1 MITKS
6 LFKHQPAKSINRS
19 IWKNRIKVWFLSL
32 FVALS
37 LILTWCGTKTPQI
50 SAQDYN
56 NELITLQE
64 SALDQVKFYFQALD
78 DEYDGQNL
86 SDLYTTMQENL
97 STLADKAQNA
107 SGYREDLTL
116 KNAVLAYIT
125 GLQTSLDQHEK
136 PIVRLLTSYSGSAQ
150 QFYEQ
155 DRSSINSWTLLFAQD
170 LTKLDQALDIAQST
184 FAKKHKL
191 KLP

>member
-1 MITKS
+1 M
-6 LFKHQPAKSINRS
+6 
-19 IWKNRIKVWFLSL
+19 SL

-50 SAQDYN
+50 SVQDYN
-56 NELITLQE
+56 NELIALQE
-64 SALDQVKFYFQALD
+64 SALDQVKSYFQALD
-78 DEYDGQNL
+78 DKYDGQNL

>member
-170 LTKLDQALDIAQST
+170 LTKLDQALDIAQSA

>member
-6 LFKHQPAKSINRS
+6 LFKNQPAKSTNRS

-50 SAQDYN
+50 SVQDYN
-56 NELITLQE
+56 NKLISLQE
-64 SALDQVKFYFQALD
+64 SALDQVKSYFQALD

-107 SGYREDLTL
+107 SGYGEDLTL

-170 LTKLDQALDIAQST
+170 LTKLDQSLDIAQSA

>member
-6 LFKHQPAKSINRS
+6 LFKYQPAKSTNRF
-19 IWKNRIKVWFLSL
+19 IWKNRIKVWLLSL

-50 SAQDYN
+50 SVQDYN
-56 NELITLQE
+56 NELISLQE
-64 SALDQVKFYFQALD
+64 SALDQVKSYFQALD

-97 STLADKAQNA
+97 STLADKAQNT

>member
-6 LFKHQPAKSINRS
+6 LFKNQPAKSTNRS

-50 SAQDYN
+50 SVQDYN
-56 NELITLQE
+56 NELISLQE
-64 SALDQVKFYFQALD
+64 SALDQVKSYFQALD

>member
-6 LFKHQPAKSINRS
+6 LFKDHPAKSTNRS
-19 IWKNRIKVWFLSL
+19 IWKNRIKIWFLSL

-37 LILTWCGTKTPQI
+37 LILTWCGSKTPQI

-56 NELITLQE
+56 NELIALQE
-64 SALDQVKFYFQALD
+64 SALDQVKSYFQALD

-97 STLADKAQNA
+97 LTLADKAQNA

>member
-6 LFKHQPAKSINRS
+6 LFKDQPAKSTNRFV
-19 IWKNRIKVWFLSL
+19 WKNRIKVWILSL

-50 SAQDYN
+50 SVQDYN
-56 NELITLQE
+56 NELIALQE
-64 SALDQVKFYFQALD
+64 SALDQVKSYFQALD

-170 LTKLDQALDIAQST
+170 LTRLDQALDIAQST

>member
-6 LFKHQPAKSINRS
+6 LFKYQPAKSTNRF
-19 IWKNRIKVWFLSL
+19 IWKNRIKVCFLSL

-50 SAQDYN
+50 SVQDYN
-56 NELITLQE
+56 NELISLQE
-64 SALDQVKFYFQALD
+64 SALDQVKSYFQALD

-97 STLADKAQNA
+97 STLADKAQNT

>member
-6 LFKHQPAKSINRS
+6 LFKNQFVESTSRC
-19 IWKNRIKVWFLSL
+19 IWKNRIKIWFLSL

-37 LILTWCGTKTPQI
+37 LMLTWCGPKTPQI
-50 SAQDYN
+50 SVQDYN
-56 NELITLQE
+56 NELIALQE
-64 SALDQVKFYFQALD
+64 SALDQVKSYFQTLD
-78 DEYDGQNL
+78 DKYDGQNL

-184 FAKKHKL
+184 FAKRHKL

>member
-6 LFKHQPAKSINRS
+6 LFKNQPAKSTNRF
-19 IWKNRIKVWFLSL
+19 IGKNRIKIGFLSL

-37 LILTWCGTKTPQI
+37 LILTGCGTKTPQI
-50 SAQDYN
+50 SVQDYN
-56 NELITLQE
+56 NELISLQE
-64 SALDQVKFYFQALD
+64 SALDQVKSYFQALD

-155 DRSSINSWTLLFAQD
+155 DRSSINSGTLLFAQD

>member
-6 LFKHQPAKSINRS
+6 LFKHQPAKSTNRS

-37 LILTWCGTKTPQI
+37 LILTWCGSKTPQI
-50 SAQDYN
+50 SVQDYN
-56 NELITLQE
+56 NELISLQE
-64 SALDQVKFYFQALD
+64 SALDQVKSYFQALD

>member
-6 LFKHQPAKSINRS
+6 LFKYQPAKSTNRF

-50 SAQDYN
+50 SIQDYN
-56 NELITLQE
+56 NELISLQE
-64 SALDQVKFYFQALD
+64 SALDQVKSYFQALD

-97 STLADKAQNA
+97 STLADKAQNT

>member
-6 LFKHQPAKSINRS
+6 LFKKQLAESTNRS

-37 LILTWCGTKTPQI
+37 LILTWCGSKTPQI

-56 NELITLQE
+56 NELIALQE
-64 SALDQVKFYFQALD
+64 SALDQVKSYFQALD

-116 KNAVLAYIT
+116 KNAVLDYIT

>member
-6 LFKHQPAKSINRS
+6 LFKHQPAKSTNRS

-37 LILTWCGTKTPQI
+37 LILTWCGSKTPQI

-56 NELITLQE
+56 NELIALQE
-64 SALDQVKFYFQALD
+64 SALDQVKSYFQALD

-97 STLADKAQNA
+97 STLADKAQNT

-155 DRSSINSWTLLFAQD
+155 DRASINSWTLLFAQD
-170 LTKLDQALDIAQST
+170 LTRLDQALDIAQAS

>member
-6 LFKHQPAKSINRS
+6 LFKKQLAESTNRS
-19 IWKNRIKVWFLSL
+19 IWKNRIKIWFLSL

-37 LILTWCGTKTPQI
+37 LILTWCGSKTPQI

-56 NELITLQE
+56 NELIALQE
-64 SALDQVKFYFQALD
+64 SALDQVKSYFQALD

-155 DRSSINSWTLLFAQD
+155 DRSSINSWTLLFARD

-184 FAKKHKL
+184 FAKKYKL

>member
-6 LFKHQPAKSINRS
+6 LFKNQPAKSTNRS

-37 LILTWCGTKTPQI
+37 LMLTWCGTKTPQI
-50 SAQDYN
+50 SVQDYN

-64 SALDQVKFYFQALD
+64 SALDQVKSYFQALD

>member
-1 MITKS
+1 M
-6 LFKHQPAKSINRS
+6 
-19 IWKNRIKVWFLSL
+19 
-32 FVALS
+32 
-37 LILTWCGTKTPQI
+37 
-50 SAQDYN
+50 
-56 NELITLQE
+56 QE
-64 SALDQVKFYFQALD
+64 SALDQVKSYFQALD

-116 KNAVLAYIT
+116 KNAVLANLT
-125 GLQTSLDQHEK
+125 GLQTSLDQYEK

-155 DRSSINSWTLLFAQD
+155 DRSSINS
-170 LTKLDQALDIAQST
+170 
-184 FAKKHKL
+184 
-191 KLP
+191 

>member
-6 LFKHQPAKSINRS
+6 LFKHQPAKSTNRS
-19 IWKNRIKVWFLSL
+19 IWKNRIKVWILSL

-50 SAQDYN
+50 SVQDYN
-56 NELITLQE
+56 NELISLQE
-64 SALDQVKFYFQALD
+64 SALDQVKSYFQALD

>member
-6 LFKHQPAKSINRS
+6 LFKKQLAESTNRS

-37 LILTWCGTKTPQI
+37 LILTWCGSKTPQI

-56 NELITLQE
+56 NELIALQE
-64 SALDQVKFYFQALD
+64 SALDQVKSYFQALD

-86 SDLYTTMQENL
+86 SDLYTTMQGNL

-155 DRSSINSWTLLFAQD
+155 DRSSINSSTLLFAQD
-170 LTKLDQALDIAQST
+170 LTRLDQSLDIAQSA

>member
-6 LFKHQPAKSINRS
+6 LFKKQLAESTNRS
-19 IWKNRIKVWFLSL
+19 IWKNRIKIWFLSL

-37 LILTWCGTKTPQI
+37 LILTWCGSKTPQI
-50 SAQDYN
+50 SVQDYN
-56 NELITLQE
+56 NELISLQE
-64 SALDQVKFYFQALD
+64 SALDQVKSYFQALD

-150 QFYEQ
+150 EFYEQ

-170 LTKLDQALDIAQST
+170 LTRLDQALDIAQST

>member
-1 MITKS
+1 MLIKS
-6 LFKHQPAKSINRS
+6 LFKNQSVESTNRF
-19 IWKNRIKVWFLSL
+19 IWKNRIKVFLSL

-37 LILTWCGTKTPQI
+37 LILTWCGSKTSQI

-56 NELITLQE
+56 NELISLQE
-64 SALDQVKFYFQALD
+64 SALDQVKSYFQALD

-170 LTKLDQALDIAQST
+170 LTRLDQALDIAQAS
-184 FAKKHKL
+184 FAKRHKL